1 MNNIPNF
8 EDLKNNLLQIAKYT
22 SLSSEDELSI
32 DFKSDLERL
41 FDTDLTRLNDAV
53 MLLKKAKE
61 ADDKVTTL
69 AALVYIR
76 VYSMQLSGFFE
87 DIKDDADL
95 LARSQIWPDLP

>member
-1 MNNIPNF
+1 
-8 EDLKNNLLQIAKYT
+8 
-22 SLSSEDELSI
+22 
-32 DFKSDLERL
+32 
-41 FDTDLTRLNDAV
+41 

-61 ADDKVTTL
+61 ADDKATTL

-95 LARSQIWPDLP
+95 LARSPNWPDLPENFKVPDQYNFPHK